1 MSVMDDFYSD
11 EFFDGNAPIGW
22 SERDWFDYLKK
33 SEREIARFASIY
45 SVSKLR
51 GKSLEEI
58 AQIAGWP
65 IPKLDED
72 DYCEDSDAEFSDEPW
87 TLLNHPVYIITRGL
101 MRCLQEH
108 FGRIVG
114 EADISAPLV
123 WEISKIIGDTSFF
136 MALGANSTDL
146 SEDLLARCNYKMA
159 AVKLN
164 EIMAKLSE
172 IETPQSEQG
181 AERIRRINAIVF
193 DLRQLC
199 LNLAEQ
205 STAKPRNL

>member
-1 MSVMDDFYSD
+1 MDEFYSD
-11 EFFDGNAPIGW
+11 NFFEGNAPIGW

-33 SEREIARFASIY
+33 SEREISKFASVY
-45 SVSKLR
+45 SVNRLR

-58 AQIAGWP
+58 ATIAGWP
-65 IPKLDED
+65 IPKFDDE
-72 DYCEDSDAEFSDEPW
+72 YFEESDAEFSDEPW

-108 FGRIVG
+108 LGRVIAETLISPILVW
-114 EADISAPLV
+114 DIS
-123 WEISKIIGDTSFF
+123 KTIGETSFF

-146 SEDLLARCNYKMA
+146 CEDLLARCNYKMA

-164 EIMAKLSE
+164 EIIAKLSE
-172 IETPQSEQG
+172 IGIPESEQG

-205 STAKPRNL
+205 SAAKPKNL

>member
-1 MSVMDDFYSD
+1 M
-11 EFFDGNAPIGW
+11 
-22 SERDWFDYLKK
+22 
-33 SEREIARFASIY
+33 
-45 SVSKLR
+45 
-51 GKSLEEI
+51 EEI

-172 IETPQSEQG
+172 IEMPRSEQG

>member
-1 MSVMDDFYSD
+1 
-11 EFFDGNAPIGW
+11 
-22 SERDWFDYLKK
+22 
-33 SEREIARFASIY
+33 
-45 SVSKLR
+45 
-51 GKSLEEI
+51 
-58 AQIAGWP
+58 
-65 IPKLDED
+65 
-72 DYCEDSDAEFSDEPW
+72 
-87 TLLNHPVYIITRGL
+87 

-108 FGRIVG
+108 LGRVIAETLISPILVW
-114 EADISAPLV
+114 DIS
-123 WEISKIIGDTSFF
+123 KTIGETSFF

-164 EIMAKLSE
+164 EIIAKLSE
-172 IETPQSEQG
+172 IGIPESEQG

-205 STAKPRNL
+205 SAAKPRNL